1 MIRISTRTAVLAMMA
16 ALALVAAGCGGG
28 GKKSTGN
35 AGGVVKGAKRG
46 GTATVLSAGD
56 FIDTDPGRAY
66 YQFDYMLVRATQ
78 RGLYYFKP
86 GDGKT
91 PTPDLADGQPQ
102 ISSDGKTVTVKI
114 KSGIRFSPPVNRAV
128 TAKDVVYAIQR
139 GFTPNVSNSYDLTY
153 MAALVG
159 LKAFQSGKAKTIAG
173 LTAPDDRTVVFKL
186 DKPQGSALAQSLSLP
201 ASTPVPEEY
210 AKKYDAKNPSTYKA
224 HMVFTG
230 PYMIENDGKGNITG
244 YKPGKSMVLVRNP
257 NWDPKTDVR
266 PAYLDKIVFNMG
278 NDVAIADKQ
287 ILHGHHLFS
296 GDFAPI
302 PPDLKRFYQTARS
315 QLAIVPNQAIRWVAL
330 NTSKKPF
337 DNINLRKAVSAV
349 WDKNAMRAA
358 RGGPLI
364 GDIATHIIPP
374 GMVGFD
380 QAGGAGNLG
389 LDYDSYPSGNLQV
402 AQKYMKLAGFPS
414 GKYTG
419 PAITEISVNTG
430 VGKAVGEVAQA
441 QLQKLGF
448 KVKLRELTP
457 DTFYSKFCQVPK
469 SGYDV
474 CPAAAWGKDFW
485 DAQTVIDPTFSGKSI
500 IQEGNNNISLWND
513 PRTNALIAKAENT
526 VNPTDRGDAWAAVDK
541 AIMDKA
547 GTIPWLWDK
556 QALIHSSDVNAV
568 LDEFF
573 VNWDLSFS
581 SLK

>member
-1 MIRISTRTAVLAMMA
+1 MRRVSTRTAVLAMMA
-16 ALALVAAGCGGG
+16 ALALVAAGCGGSS
-28 GKKSTGN
+28 KKSTGN
-35 AGGVVKGAKRG
+35 AGGVVKGAKKG
-46 GTATVLSAGD
+46 GTVTVLSAGD

-66 YQFDYMLVRATQ
+66 YQFDYMLMRATQ
-78 RGLYYFKP
+78 RALYYFKP
-86 GDGKT
+86 GDGTT
-91 PTPDLADGQPQ
+91 PTPDVADGQPQ
-102 ISSDGKTVTVKI
+102 VSSDGKTVTIKI
-114 KSGIRFSPPVNRAV
+114 KSGIKFSPPVNRDV

-139 GFTPNVSNSYDLTY
+139 GFTPSVDNSYDPVY
-153 MAALVG
+153 MASVVG

-173 LTAPDDRTVVFKL
+173 LTAPDDHTVVFKL
-186 DKPQGSALAQSLSLP
+186 DKPQGSALAQSLVLP
-201 ASTPVPEEY
+201 ASAPVPEEY

-266 PAYLDKIVFNMG
+266 PAYLDKIDIKEG
-278 NDVAIADKQ
+278 NDVAVADKQ
-287 ILHGHHLFS
+287 ILHGSHLLE
-296 GDFAPI
+296 GDFSPV
-302 PPDLKRFYQTARS
+302 PTDLKRFFQTAKS
-315 QLAIVPNQAIRWVAL
+315 QLNVLSNQAIRWVAL
-330 NTSKKPF
+330 NTQKKPF
-337 DNINLRKAVSAV
+337 SNINLRKAALAV
-349 WDKNAMRAA
+349 WDRNAMRAA

-380 QAGGAGNLG
+380 QAGGTGNLG
-389 LDYDSYPSGNLQV
+389 LDFDSYPSGNLAV
-402 AQKYMKLAGFPS
+402 AQKYMKLAGFAS
-414 GKYTG
+414 GKYSG
-419 PAITEISVNTG
+419 PPITEISVNTG

-448 KVKLRELTP
+448 TVKLRELTP

-485 DAQTVIDPTFSGKSI
+485 DAQTVLDPTFSGKSI
-500 IQEGNNNISLWND
+500 IQEGNNNISQWND
-513 PRTNALIAKAENT
+513 PQTNALIAKAENT
-526 VNPTDRGDAWAAVDK
+526 VDPTARGNAWAAVDK
-541 AIMDKA
+541 LIMQKA

-556 QALIHSSDVNAV
+556 QANIASSDVNAV
-568 LDEFF
+568 LNNFD

>member
-1 MIRISTRTAVLAMMA
+1 MSKVSTRTAVLAMMA

-28 GKKSTGN
+28 GKKKQ
-35 AGGVVKGAKRG
+35 AGGVVSGAKKG
-46 GTATVLSAGD
+46 GTGTVLAAGD

-66 YQFDYMLVRATQ
+66 YQFDYMLARATQ

-86 GDGKT
+86 GDGNT
-91 PTPDLADGQPQ
+91 PSPDLADGQPQ
-102 ISSDGKTVTVKI
+102 ISSDGKTVTIKI
-114 KSGIRFSPPVNRAV
+114 KSGVKFSPPVNREV

-139 GFTPNVSNSYDLTY
+139 GFTPNVANSYDPVY

-159 LKAFQSGKAKTIAG
+159 LKAFTSGKAKTIAG
-173 LTAPDDRTVVFKL
+173 LTAPDAHTVVFKL
-186 DKPQGSALAQSLSLP
+186 DKPQGSSLAGSLALP
-201 ASTPVPEEY
+201 ASAPVPEEY

-230 PYMIENDGKGNITG
+230 PYMIDNDGKGNITG

-266 PAYLDKIVFNMG
+266 PAYLDKIVFNEG
-278 NDVAIADKQ
+278 NDPAVADKQ

-296 GDFAPI
+296 GDFAPV
-302 PPDLKRFYQTARS
+302 PTDLKRFYQTAKS
-315 QLAIVPNQAIRWVAL
+315 QLNVLSNQAIRWVAL

-337 DNINLRKAVSAV
+337 DNENLRKAVLAV
-349 WDKNAMRAA
+349 WDRNAMRAA

-380 QAGGAGNLG
+380 QAGGTGNLG
-389 LDYDSYPSGNLQV
+389 LDFNSYPSGNLQV

-414 GKYTG
+414 GKYSG
-419 PAITEISVNTG
+419 PPITEISVNTG

-474 CPAAAWGKDFW
+474 CPAAAWGKDFY
-485 DAQTVIDPTFSGKSI
+485 DAQTVLDPTFNGKTI

-513 PRTNALIAKAENT
+513 PQTNALIAKAENT
-526 VNPTDRGDAWAAVDK
+526 VGVSQRGDAWAAVDK
-541 AIMDKA
+541 LIMQKA

-556 QALIHSSDVNAV
+556 QANIASSDVNAV
-568 LDEFF
+568 LNNFD
-573 VNWDLSFS
+573 VNWDMSFS